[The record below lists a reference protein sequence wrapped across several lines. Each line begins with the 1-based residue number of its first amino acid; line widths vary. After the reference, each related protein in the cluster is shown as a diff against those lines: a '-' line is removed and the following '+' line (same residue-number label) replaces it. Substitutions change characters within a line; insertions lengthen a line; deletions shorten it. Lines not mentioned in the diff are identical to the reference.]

1 MADSKT
7 QFKINKL
14 AKDLGL
20 KSKDLCDLLAKHGK
34 EVTVQKALEPAEFDV
49 LFDTLTGQHP

>member
-34 EVTVQKALEPAEFDV
+34 EVTVQKALE
-49 LFDTLTGQHP
+49 LSLIHI